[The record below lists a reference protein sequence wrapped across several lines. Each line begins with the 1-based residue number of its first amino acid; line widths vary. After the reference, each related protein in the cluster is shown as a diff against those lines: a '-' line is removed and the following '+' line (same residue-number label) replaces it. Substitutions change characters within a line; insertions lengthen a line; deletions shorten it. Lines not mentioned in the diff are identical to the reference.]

1 MPDHPLPADLAAFL
15 DRHAAALDEGS
26 EHADA
31 LVPALGAS
39 GLLAAGVPATL
50 GGAGDPLSAGIEAI
64 AAIAERSLAAAFVA
78 WGQRAFI
85 EYLARSP
92 NGALRERWLADAL
105 AGRVAGA
112 TGLSNAMKFL
122 SGIASLSVHAAPAAG
137 AGARGSWSLRGEVPW
152 ATNLRPAG
160 FVVAVAVA
168 RDDGGAPFVAAL
180 PSDRPGLARSADLDL
195 IALRGTRTASL
206 SLRELP
212 LGPDDILADD
222 ARAWL
227 PAVRPAFLGL
237 QCALSIGVAR
247 ACLDAARTFGVH
259 AKAVLGEPIEEAARE
274 LDELTVALLAG
285 VDDGRFVASPVALFE
300 LRIRLAEVAMQA
312 AQLELQASGGRAYHR
327 DQPLGFARR
336 WREAAFLPIVTPSLS
351 QLRGELLRH
360 RGQPRLAAAA

>member
-1 MPDHPLPADLAAFL
+1 MTTPLPADLTAFL
-15 DRHAAALDEGS
+15 DRHAASLDEGA
-26 EHADA
+26 EYADA

-39 GLLAAGVPATL
+39 GLLASGVPATL
-50 GGAGDPLSAGIEAI
+50 GGAGTPLSAGVRAI
-64 AAIAERSLAAAFVA
+64 AAVAERSLAAAFVA

-85 EYLARSP
+85 EYLVRSP
-92 NGALRERWLADAL
+92 NATLRERLLPGML

-122 SGIASLSVHAAPAAG
+122 SGIESLGVSARPRHAGGAPG
-137 AGARGSWSLRGEVPW
+137 ALALSGSVPW

-168 RDDGGAPFVAAL
+168 RADGGVPFVAAI
-180 PSDRPGLARSADLDL
+180 PSTRDGLQRSDDLDL
-195 IALRGTRTASL
+195 IALRGTRTAAL
-206 SLRELP
+206 TLRELP
-212 LGPDDILADD
+212 LDDGDLIAAD
-222 ARAWL
+222 ARTWL

-237 QCALSIGVAR
+237 QCGLSIGLAR
-247 ACLDAARTFGVH
+247 ACLDAARQHGVN
-259 AKAVLGEPIEEAARE
+259 AKAVLGEPIDAVAAALAETEAS
-274 LDELTVALLAG
+274 LLTGL
-285 VDDGRFVASPVALFE
+285 DDGRFGTAAAPLFE
-300 LRIRLAEVAMQA
+300 LRIRLAGIALEA

-360 RGQPRLAAAA
+360 RERSLLAAAA